1 MKVNKRSVPMDQLSV
16 EEKGLSVHVCTHGQR
31 EIIISIR
38 MNGKSIMEEW
48 MTLEEFV
55 NLLMKGSK

>member
-16 EEKGLSVHVCTHGQR
+16 EEKGLRVHISTHRSQILVSIEQR
-31 EIIISIR
+31 
-38 MNGKSIMEEW
+38 GKSMIEW